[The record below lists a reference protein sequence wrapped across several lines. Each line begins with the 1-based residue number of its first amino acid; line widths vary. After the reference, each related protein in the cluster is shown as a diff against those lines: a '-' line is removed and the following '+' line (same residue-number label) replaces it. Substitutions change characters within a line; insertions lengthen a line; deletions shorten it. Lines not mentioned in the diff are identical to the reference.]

1 MSYISLLLPA
11 FHLNTTD
18 ISEII
23 KQCSIQFDLAP
34 EKFEVLEIMDKTPQ
48 INYGIKFKESI
59 LSLSSIED
67 LIYQKDCMQT
77 LSEKAFESLQS
88 MSKKLNE
95 IINSFKENGNN
106 EEFKKDLMNDN
117 IKLKEL
123 LVSQIEYSDNFR
135 VNTEKT
141 LNRIKDEFRTIVKE
155 LETLKKKS
163 NSKDDFSNSNNNLN
177 NLNNKDLLNI
187 GNENKINIGNNSNN
201 SNNDNININPN
212 NQNNQNINSN
222 SNKNQTG
229 ENNNFSLPLKV
240 NLIK

>member
-11 FHLNTTD
+11 FHLNSTD
-18 ISEII
+18 ISEIT

-34 EKFEVLEIMDKTPQ
+34 EKFEVLEINDKTSQ
-48 INYGIKFKESI
+48 MNYGIKFNESY

-67 LIYQKDCMQT
+67 LIYQKNCMQS
-77 LSEKAFESLQS
+77 LSEKAFESLIS

-95 IINSFKENGNN
+95 ILNSFKENGNSQ
-106 EEFKKDLMNDN
+106 EFRKDLLNDN

-135 VNTEKT
+135 INTEKT
-141 LNRIKDEFRTIVKE
+141 LNRIKDEFKTIVNE

-163 NSKDDFSNSNNNLN
+163 SNKETNNEGNNNNFNNNIGLN
-177 NLNNKDLLNI
+177 NLTIEGI
-187 GNENKINIGNNSNN
+187 GNKINSGNNSNN
-201 SNNDNININPN
+201 N
-212 NQNNQNINSN
+212 NQNSNINN
-222 SNKNQTG
+222 INNNQIN
-229 ENNNFSLPLKV
+229 ENNNNNFSLPLKV

>member
-11 FHLNTTD
+11 FHFNTTD
-18 ISEII
+18 ISEIT
-23 KQCSIQFDLAP
+23 KQCSLQFDLTP
-34 EKFEVLEIMDKTPQ
+34 DKFELIEINDKTSQ
-48 INYGIKFKESI
+48 INYGIKFNESF

-88 MSKKLNE
+88 MSKKLND

-106 EEFKKDLMNDN
+106 EEFKKDLMSDN

-123 LVSQIEYSDNFR
+123 LISQIEYSDNFR
-135 VNTEKT
+135 INTEKT
-141 LNRIKDEFRTIVKE
+141 LNRIKEEFKTIVQE

-163 NSKDDFSNSNNNLN
+163 NNKEDNNSSNNIYNMSSNNNFGVS
-177 NLNNKDLLNI
+177 NLINDAI
-187 GNENKINIGNNSNN
+187 GNKTNSGNNFNNNNANQN
-201 SNNDNININPN
+201 SNVNVNIN
-212 NQNNQNINSN
+212 
-222 SNKNQTG
+222 QTS
-229 ENNNFSLPLKV
+229 ENNNNLSLPLKV

>member
-11 FHLNTTD
+11 FHFNTTD
-18 ISEII
+18 ISEITR
-23 KQCSIQFDLAP
+23 QCSIQFDLAP
-34 EKFEVLEIMDKTPQ
+34 DKFELIEINDKTSQ
-48 INYGIKFKESI
+48 INYGIKFNESI

-88 MSKKLNE
+88 MSKKLND

-106 EEFKKDLMNDN
+106 EEFKKDLMTDN

-135 VNTEKT
+135 INTEKT
-141 LNRIKDEFRTIVKE
+141 LNRIKDEFKTIVQE
-155 LETLKKKS
+155 LESLKKKS
-163 NSKDDFSNSNNNLN
+163 NNKEDNNSSNNIYNINNNNFGISNLIN
-177 NLNNKDLLNI
+177 DAI
-187 GNENKINIGNNSNN
+187 GNKINIGNNNINNNNVNQN
-201 SNNDNININPN
+201 SNINVNN
-212 NQNNQNINSN
+212 NQTS
-222 SNKNQTG
+222 
-229 ENNNFSLPLKV
+229 ENNNNLNLPLKV

>member
-11 FHLNTTD
+11 FHLNSTD
-18 ISEII
+18 ISEIT

-34 EKFEVLEIMDKTPQ
+34 EKFEVLEINDKTSQ
-48 INYGIKFKESI
+48 MNYGIKFNESY

-67 LIYQKDCMQT
+67 LIYQKNCMQS
-77 LSEKAFESLQS
+77 LSEKAFESLIS

-95 IINSFKENGNN
+95 ILNSFKENGNN
-106 EEFKKDLMNDN
+106 QEFRKDLLNDN

-135 VNTEKT
+135 INTEKT
-141 LNRIKDEFRTIVKE
+141 LNRIKDEFKTIVNE

-163 NSKDDFSNSNNNLN
+163 SNKETNNEGNNNNFNNNIGLN
-177 NLNNKDLLNI
+177 NLTIEGI
-187 GNENKINIGNNSNN
+187 GNKINSGNNSNN
-201 SNNDNININPN
+201 N
-212 NQNNQNINSN
+212 NQNSNINN
-222 SNKNQTG
+222 INNKQIN
-229 ENNNFSLPLKV
+229 ENNNNNFSLPLKV